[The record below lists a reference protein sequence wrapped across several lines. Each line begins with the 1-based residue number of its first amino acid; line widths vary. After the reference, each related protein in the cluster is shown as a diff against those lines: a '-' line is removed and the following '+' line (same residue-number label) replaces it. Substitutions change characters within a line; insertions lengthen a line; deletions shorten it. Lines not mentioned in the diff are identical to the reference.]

1 MRERGRRVTKNVKKL
16 TVLSMCTA
24 LAMIFSF
31 VESFVPMPIPGI
43 KLGLANIVTLFLIYS
58 LGASYAIGVSVVR
71 IFLSTLLFGA
81 FPTALIYSFSGF
93 VLSFIVMM
101 VAKTLTPFGK
111 VGVSVLGA
119 VFHNLGQVVA
129 ACFVMGTSS
138 LIVYFIP
145 LLLSGTVAG
154 VVIGIV
160 GGIVIKKSDK
170 ILKQIK

>member
-1 MRERGRRVTKNVKKL
+1 MTKNTKKL

-31 VESFVPMPIPGI
+31 VESFVPMPLPGI
-43 KLGLANIVTLFLIYS
+43 KLGLANTVTLFLIFT
-58 LGASYAIGVSVVR
+58 LGASYAAGVSLVR

-81 FPTALIYSFSGF
+81 FPTALIYSFAGF
-93 VLSFIVMM
+93 VLSFAVMM
-101 VAKTLTPFGK
+101 LAKTLLPFGK

-119 VFHNLGQVVA
+119 VFHNLGQVIA

-145 LLLSGTVAG
+145 LLLSGTIAG

-160 GGIVIKKSDK
+160 GGIVIKRSAG
-170 ILKQIK
+170 IISQIKK

>member
-1 MRERGRRVTKNVKKL
+1 MKNSSTKKL
-16 TVLSMCTA
+16 AFLSVSVA
-24 LAMIFSF
+24 LAMVLAF
-31 VESFVPMPIPGI
+31 VESQIPPLSAVPGI
-43 KLGLANIVTLFLIYS
+43 KLGLANIVTLFLIYT

-93 VLSFIVMM
+93 ILSFLVMM
-101 VAKTLTPFGK
+101 AAKTFLPFGK

-119 VFHNLGQVVA
+119 VFHNLGQVIA

-154 VVIGIV
+154 VAIGIV
-160 GGIVIKKSDK
+160 GGIVIKKCDR
-170 ILKQIK
+170 IINQIKK